1 MTPSYD
7 IGQQD
12 IGQQDIVFF
21 GPFSDGKAILIP
33 RPYEPQ
39 ISWKSKIPYSLENTN
54 SIYPGSFPED
64 NAAASSCSVWF

>member
-1 MTPSYD
+1 MLVNLSCSRARGGTTGLDAGGAMTPRYD

-39 ISWKSKIPYSLENTN
+39 ISWKSNIP
-54 SIYPGSFPED
+54 
-64 NAAASSCSVWF
+64 

>member
-21 GPFSDGKAILIP
+21 GPFSDG
-33 RPYEPQ
+33 
-39 ISWKSKIPYSLENTN
+39 
-54 SIYPGSFPED
+54 
-64 NAAASSCSVWF
+64 